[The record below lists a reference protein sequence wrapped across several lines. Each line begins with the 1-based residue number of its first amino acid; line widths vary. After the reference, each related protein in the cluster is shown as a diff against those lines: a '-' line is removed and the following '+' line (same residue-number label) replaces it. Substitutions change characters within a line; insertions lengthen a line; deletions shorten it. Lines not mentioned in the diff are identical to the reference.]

1 MPSQGRAFRPVALEV
16 TCSSQLWLVSLAV
29 LLPSQ
34 QIEAGPWSHLF
45 VALDEGCKGTHI
57 AGLVRRGWE
66 QGVGR
71 PFWQ

>member
-1 MPSQGRAFRPVALEV
+1 MPSQGRGFRPVALEV

-45 VALDEGCKGTHI
+45 VALDEGCKVDTQGGI
-57 AGLVRRGWE
+57 SEEGLGAGSW
-66 QGVGR
+66 
-71 PFWQ
+71 